1 MFYEVTGKKLVLYN
15 NYSDELKARSGF
27 TSLVSKCLRHE
38 LSRSKCRETRA
49 SRHNYFVIRLRW
61 VFRALEVKH
70 RGGGG
75 DRVGD
80 LLACRDD
87 PVRNI
92 ILMAAYSGSE
102 TLLMDPGYIGSS
114 QQAKSL

>member
-1 MFYEVTGKKLVLYN
+1 MFYEVTGKKLKLYN

-61 VFRALEVKH
+61 VFRGLDVERNG
-70 RGGGG
+70 RGGY
-75 DRVGD
+75 RVAD

-87 PVRNI
+87 LVVS
-92 ILMAAYSGSE
+92 A
-102 TLLMDPGYIGSS
+102 SS
-114 QQAKSL
+114 